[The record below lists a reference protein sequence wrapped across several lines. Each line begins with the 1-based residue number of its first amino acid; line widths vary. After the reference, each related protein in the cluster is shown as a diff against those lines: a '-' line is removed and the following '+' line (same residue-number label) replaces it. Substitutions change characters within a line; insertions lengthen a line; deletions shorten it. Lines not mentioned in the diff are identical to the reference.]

1 MKFRMVSAGDC
12 QLFAI
17 NLEHE
22 IFKRMGL
29 EPGRPVGTEWVQF
42 GGELMWIS
50 VGHGPV
56 LWGVDYGHDVWYKKL
71 G

>member
-29 EPGRPVGTEWVQF
+29 EPGRPVGTEWV
-42 GGELMWIS
+42 
-50 VGHGPV
+50 
-56 LWGVDYGHDVWYKKL
+56 
-71 G
+71 

>member
-1 MKFRMVSAGDC
+1 MKMRHVSSGVC
-12 QLFAI
+12 QVFSVNI
-17 NLEHE
+17 EHE
-22 IFKRMGL
+22 IYKR
-29 EPGRPVGTEWVQF
+29 VGVTLDNKFGESWVQF
-42 GGELMWIS
+42 GGELMMIA